1 MPRAEHFGDLTT
13 ADHKVPNEGC
23 ESRNNVLFAVVVQ
36 NLATQRIQSY
46 PCKTKTSHK
55 TQKKLTK
62 VLGVDEETQKSFT
75 LKILL
80 NVGKLVK
87 MLLGIIVRRYHADQK
102 QIG

>member
-1 MPRAEHFGDLTT
+1 MDP
-13 ADHKVPNEGC
+13 
-23 ESRNNVLFAVVVQ
+23 VVSVQ
-36 NLATQRIQSY
+36 NKKLRR
-46 PCKTKTSHK
+46 K

-80 NVGKLVK
+80 HVGKLVK